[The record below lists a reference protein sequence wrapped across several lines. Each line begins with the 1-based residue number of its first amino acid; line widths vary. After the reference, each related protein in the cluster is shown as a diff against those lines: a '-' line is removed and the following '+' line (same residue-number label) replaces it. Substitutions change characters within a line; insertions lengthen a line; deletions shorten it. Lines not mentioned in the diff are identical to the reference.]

1 MTTAYTSLL
10 GLALPVTGELSG
22 TWGDVVNNYITS
34 YLDAAV
40 AGAQTISGTQ
50 TAVTLS
56 TTNGATLTQAGG
68 AGVTGSAQ
76 YQIINCTGN
85 PASALTVT
93 VPTASKVY
101 LVLNNTSTSQT
112 VTVKAS
118 ATTGVTVAAAQSA
131 LIAWNGTDFELV
143 ATTDASKLTGILAT
157 ANGGTGLS
165 TFTAANNALY
175 STSSSAL
182 TAGTLPVAA
191 GGTGVTTTPTNG
203 QLLIGNGSGY
213 TVANLTAG
221 TGCTINNSA
230 GGITINATGTGGSV
244 TSVGMTVPSFLSVT
258 GSPVTTTGTLAVSYS
273 GTALPVAN
281 GGTGQTTYT
290 NGQLLIG
297 NTTGGTLAKS
307 TLTAGSGISIT
318 NGAGS
323 ITIAATGGAGTV
335 TSVDVSGGTTGLTT
349 SGGPITSSGTIT
361 LAGTLAVANG
371 GTGQTTYTNGQLLI
385 GNTTGGT
392 LAKATLTAGTGISV
406 TNGAGSITIA
416 STVTGTVTSV
426 ALSGGTTG
434 LTVSGSPITTSGTIT
449 LAGTL
454 AIANGGTGAT
464 TASAAATALG
474 LGTGSNVQF
483 NSLGVG
489 TAGSGT
495 AGEIRATNNI
505 TAFYSSDRKFKENVK
520 NIENAAF
527 RASVIGGKTFD
538 WTDEYIAEHGG
549 EDGYFV
555 QKQDFGVIAQ
565 DVESVFPMAVK
576 KRPDGSLAVDYQ
588 KLSALAL
595 AAIAELTARIEALE
609 AKQ

>member
-22 TWGDVVNNYITS
+22 TWGDTVNDYITS

-68 AGVTGSAQ
+68 AGITGSAQ

-93 VPTASKVY
+93 VPSASKVY

-118 ATTGVTVAAAQSA
+118 ATTGVTVAAAQAA

-165 TFTAANNALY
+165 TFTAANRALY
-175 STSSSAL
+175 STSASAL
-182 TAGTLPVAA
+182 TAGTLPIAA
-191 GGTGVTTTPTNG
+191 GGTGVTTTPANG
-203 QLLIGNGSGY
+203 QLLIGNGTGY

-221 TGCTINNSA
+221 TGCTINNTA

-244 TSVGMTVPSFLSVT
+244 TSVSGTGTVNGITLT
-258 GSPVTTTGTLAVSYS
+258 GTVTTTGSLTLGGSLSNVSLS
-273 GTALPVAN
+273 SQVTGTLPVAN

-297 NTTGGTLAKS
+297 NTTGNTLAKA

-323 ITIAATGGAGTV
+323 ITIAATGG
-335 TSVDVSGGTTGLTT
+335 S
-349 SGGPITSSGTIT
+349 
-361 LAGTLAVANG
+361 
-371 GTGQTTYTNGQLLI
+371 
-385 GNTTGGT
+385 
-392 LAKATLTAGTGISV
+392 
-406 TNGAGSITIA
+406 
-416 STVTGTVTSV
+416 GTVTSV

-454 AIANGGTGAT
+454 AVANGGTGAT

-495 AGEIRATNNI
+495 AGEIRATNNV
-505 TAFYSSDRKFKENVK
+505 TAYYSSDRKFKENVK
-520 NIENAAF
+520 NIEDAA
-527 RASVIGGKTFD
+527 AKAKSIGGKTFD